1 MMTEGGG
8 VWIVI
13 TLAALG
19 LVVTCLVRMN
29 LGRPP
34 SCVRILLVLSRYK
47 QNLSL
52 VSEHKNALT

>member
-1 MMTEGGG
+1 MMTEGEGL
-8 VWIVI
+8 IVI

-19 LVVTCLVRMN
+19 LVITCLVRMN

-34 SCVRILLVLSRYK
+34 SCVCILQVLSRYK

-52 VSEHKNALT
+52 VSEHTTALS